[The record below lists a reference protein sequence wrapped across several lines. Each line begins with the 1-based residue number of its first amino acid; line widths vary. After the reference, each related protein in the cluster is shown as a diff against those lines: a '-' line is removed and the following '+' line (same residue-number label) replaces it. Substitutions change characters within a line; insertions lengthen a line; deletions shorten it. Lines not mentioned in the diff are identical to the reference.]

1 MAIVKMKKLRVV
13 AMAASRE
20 ELLRGLQHL
29 GCVEISEPEN
39 ITASDPAWAA
49 LVRRETSDLSA
60 ARSRITD
67 VNTALAAI
75 KRYGGVKD
83 GMFVPRNAVSEEKFL
98 SESAVEPAREITDQ
112 VCQALK
118 DLARLQG
125 EENRFPSGWAAPL
138 GLAGHA
144 AGADRNG
151 PHADP
156 HGSISRRNGCRSSPH
171 GPGGR
176 GCRGG
181 SL

>member
-39 ITASDPAWAA
+39 ITASDPMWAS

-125 EENRFPSGWAAPL
+125 EENRLVSRQAGCAP
-138 GLAGHA
+138 
-144 AGADRNG
+144 G
-151 PHADP
+151 P
-156 HGSISRRNGCRSSPH
+156 RWTCRWS
-171 GPGGR
+171 
-176 GCRGG
+176 
-181 SL
+181 